1 LAGLLIFSAVCVA
14 GQGQRGPS
22 TPEERAR
29 FVSIARKFD
38 ANPLDPSLKQD
49 REWAILWLIQVPDI
63 RAKMCT
69 EVLGPAYNKEKYRHA
84 SEITM
89 QLLLSG
95 GAFVIENPDNAKDD
109 KAQYLAAVEGA
120 LKAYQS
126 ILREEPE
133 ATSKALNDLQQ
144 KQSQS
149 TLADFVR
156 ESSKKCK

>member
-1 LAGLLIFSAVCVA
+1 
-14 GQGQRGPS
+14 
-22 TPEERAR
+22 
-29 FVSIARKFD
+29 
-38 ANPLDPSLKQD
+38 
-49 REWAILWLIQVPDI
+49 
-63 RAKMCT
+63 MCT

-133 ATSKALNDLQQ
+133 ATSKALNDLLQ